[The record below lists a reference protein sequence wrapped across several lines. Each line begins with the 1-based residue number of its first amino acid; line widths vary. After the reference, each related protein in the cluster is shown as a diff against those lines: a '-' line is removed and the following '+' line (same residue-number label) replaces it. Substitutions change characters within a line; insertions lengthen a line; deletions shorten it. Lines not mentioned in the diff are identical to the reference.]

1 MFQIK
6 GEKSK
11 THEAGFWSKK
21 MWIFRILV
29 RSFHITFF
37 HHDYIQYYIVLVRFY
52 NLFPPRKWYIVECRS
67 SFMTIWY
74 NTSNEQVLELPL
86 RVTSIHR
93 LDSFKPF
100 FKVEDWTH
108 RRSRFSRS
116 LSLQTNS
123 SVDMDP
129 ILTYEIVGGRGGG
142 GGTLRYIW
150 DTTYAMK
157 PDKSRKC
164 ICILFSEIEVK
175 IPKAT
180 IHRNWKE

>member
-1 MFQIK
+1 MI
-6 GEKSK
+6 
-11 THEAGFWSKK
+11 
-21 MWIFRILV
+21 
-29 RSFHITFF
+29 
-37 HHDYIQYYIVLVRFY
+37 
-52 NLFPPRKWYIVECRS
+52 
-67 SFMTIWY
+67 
-74 NTSNEQVLELPL
+74 QVLELPL
-86 RVTSIHR
+86 RETSIHR

-123 SVDMDP
+123 SVDTDP
-129 ILTYEIVGGRGGG
+129 ILTYEIVGRGR

-164 ICILFSEIEVK
+164 ICISFSEIEVN

-180 IHRNWKE
+180 EPRLKRIVVLVYAQEVISTKSERKPLKSTISLTDQITRKFIISQTTA

>member
-1 MFQIK
+1 MNLSYS
-6 GEKSK
+6 G
-11 THEAGFWSKK
+11 
-21 MWIFRILV
+21 
-29 RSFHITFF
+29 SFLPITFF
-37 HHDYIQYYIVLVRFY
+37 HHDYIQCYIVLVRFY
-52 NLFPPRKWYIVECRS
+52 NLFPPRKWYIVTTPV
-67 SFMTIWY
+67 MI
-74 NTSNEQVLELPL
+74 QVLELPL

-116 LSLQTNS
+116 LSLH
-123 SVDMDP
+123 
-129 ILTYEIVGGRGGG
+129 
-142 GGTLRYIW
+142 LRYIW

-164 ICILFSEIEVK
+164 ICILFSEIELN

-180 IHRNWKE
+180 IHRDWKE

>member
-1 MFQIK
+1 MI
-6 GEKSK
+6 
-11 THEAGFWSKK
+11 
-21 MWIFRILV
+21 
-29 RSFHITFF
+29 
-37 HHDYIQYYIVLVRFY
+37 
-52 NLFPPRKWYIVECRS
+52 
-67 SFMTIWY
+67 
-74 NTSNEQVLELPL
+74 QVLELPL
-86 RVTSIHR
+86 RETSIHR

-123 SVDMDP
+123 SVDTDP
-129 ILTYEIVGGRGGG
+129 ILTYEIVGRGG

-164 ICILFSEIEVK
+164 ICILFSEIEVN

-180 IHRNWKE
+180 EPRLKRIVVLVYAQEVISTKSERKPLKSTISLTDQITRKFIISQTTA

>member
-1 MFQIK
+1 MI
-6 GEKSK
+6 
-11 THEAGFWSKK
+11 
-21 MWIFRILV
+21 
-29 RSFHITFF
+29 
-37 HHDYIQYYIVLVRFY
+37 
-52 NLFPPRKWYIVECRS
+52 
-67 SFMTIWY
+67 
-74 NTSNEQVLELPL
+74 QVLELPL
-86 RVTSIHR
+86 RETSIHR

-123 SVDMDP
+123 SVDTDP
-129 ILTYEIVGGRGGG
+129 ILTYEIVGRGR

-164 ICILFSEIEVK
+164 ICILFSEIEVN

-180 IHRNWKE
+180 EPRLKRIVVLVYAQEVISTKSERKPLKSTISLTDQITRKFIISQTTA

>member
-1 MFQIK
+1 MI
-6 GEKSK
+6 
-11 THEAGFWSKK
+11 
-21 MWIFRILV
+21 
-29 RSFHITFF
+29 
-37 HHDYIQYYIVLVRFY
+37 
-52 NLFPPRKWYIVECRS
+52 
-67 SFMTIWY
+67 
-74 NTSNEQVLELPL
+74 QVLELPL

-100 FKVEDWTH
+100 LKVEDWTH

-123 SVDMDP
+123 SVDTDP
-129 ILTYEIVGGRGGG
+129 ILTYEIVG

-164 ICILFSEIEVK
+164 ICILFSEIELN

-180 IHRNWKE
+180 EPRLKRIVVLVYAQEVISTKSERKPLKSTISLIYQITPKFIISQTTA

>member
-1 MFQIK
+1 MI
-6 GEKSK
+6 
-11 THEAGFWSKK
+11 
-21 MWIFRILV
+21 
-29 RSFHITFF
+29 
-37 HHDYIQYYIVLVRFY
+37 
-52 NLFPPRKWYIVECRS
+52 
-67 SFMTIWY
+67 
-74 NTSNEQVLELPL
+74 QVLELPL
-86 RVTSIHR
+86 RETSIHR

-123 SVDMDP
+123 SVDTDP
-129 ILTYEIVGGRGGG
+129 ILTYEIVGRR

-164 ICILFSEIEVK
+164 ICILFSEIEVN

-180 IHRNWKE
+180 EPRLKRIVVLVYAQEVISTKSERKPLKSTISLTDQITRKFIISQTTA